1 MKQTVCYLLGENTAE
16 PIDCDID
23 NDVAF
28 LQDLDL
34 LILA

>member
-1 MKQTVCYLLGENTAE
+1 MMHTVCYLLGENTTE
-16 PIDCDID
+16 PIDSDID